1 MSRDKVGQEHNFEF
15 YLRVIELESYDI
27 HGFGHG
33 LAENLKSIYIRCE
46 HLHLEVGVM

>member
-1 MSRDKVGQEHNFEF
+1 VGQGHNFEF

-46 HLHLEVGVM
+46 HLHLEVGVK